1 MVVNGIDVTVNGIND
16 MTEQEIMG
24 YIDMLQEDTD
34 GSSAACAFLQLQ
46 MARLTWT
53 MSCSLQSLSASAAS
67 LAIW

>member
-34 GSSAACAFLQLQ
+34 EELSSLCISPAANG
-46 MARLTWT
+46 
-53 MSCSLQSLSASAAS
+53 SLQSLSASAAS